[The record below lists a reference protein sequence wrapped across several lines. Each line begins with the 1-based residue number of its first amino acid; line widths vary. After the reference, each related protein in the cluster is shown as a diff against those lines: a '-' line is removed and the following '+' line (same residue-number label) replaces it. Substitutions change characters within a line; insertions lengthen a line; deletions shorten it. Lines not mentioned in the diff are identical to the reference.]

1 MGCLRIL
8 SRSFIVAC
16 FLMMTLSVAGQD
28 GIKWE
33 NGTFSDAL
41 AKAKEAAK
49 PVFLDCY
56 TSWCGPCK
64 MMTNEVFTTKQAGGY
79 FNANFVNVSMDMEKG
94 EGIGLAKKYGVSAYP
109 TFIIIDCEGN
119 ETGRVIG
126 ADSIENFIEKVEK
139 ARSTSLKVLLDNYL
153 NTKDINLLPQYLG
166 AQKKNHNIGAI
177 RDFFYKYFEQIP
189 EKDRYT
195 FLLWEYLGAAI
206 TLDNTVILE
215 YILENR
221 TAYNRSLSKDV
232 VDKAIIN
239 SLYNDM
245 TEYLYSKK
253 DYTLDKISYAVNI
266 MRLLCGEAER
276 FQLLISE
283 VAMAQAE
290 GAADKIVRMLSAQN
304 IVFAFPVGQGVTA
317 QSLLVTNKL
326 VPGEAKEAY
335 VKRLVELLNLFKRD
349 FGHLPE

>member
-1 MGCLRIL
+1 MKKKFL
-8 SRSFIVAC
+8 FIAF

-33 NGTFSDAL
+33 NGTFSETL

-64 MMTNEVFTTKQAGGY
+64 MMMNEVFTTKQAGDY
-79 FNANFVNVSMDMEKG
+79 FNANFVNLSMDMEKG
-94 EGIGLAKKYGVSAYP
+94 EGVGLAKKYDVSVYP

-119 ETGRVIG
+119 ETGRVVG
-126 ADSIENFIEKVEK
+126 ADSIENFIEKIKK
-139 ARSTSLKVLLDNYL
+139 ANNTSLKALLDNYL

-177 RDFFYKYFEQIP
+177 RDFFYKYFEQIQ

-195 FLLWEYLGAAI
+195 FLLWEYLGSAI
-206 TLDNTVILE
+206 TLDNTVILD
-215 YILENR
+215 YLLKNR

-239 SLYNDM
+239 SLYNDI
-245 TEYLYSKK
+245 TEYLYGKK
-253 DYTLDKISYAVNI
+253 DYTVDNITYAVNI

-276 FQLLISE
+276 FQLLIAD

-290 GAADKIVRMLSAQN
+290 GDADKIVRLLSAQN
-304 IVFAFPVGQGVTA
+304 IVFSYPVGQGVYA
-317 QSLLVTNKL
+317 QSILVSNKL
-326 VPGEAKEAY
+326 VPREAKEAY
-335 VKRLVELLNLFKRD
+335 VKRLVELLDLFKRD
-349 FGHLPE
+349 FGHLPEGK